1 MLQQGL
7 LSWTVNLKSICR
19 PRSRSA
25 TDGFWQVAWSS
36 TSATW
41 PGSVPIKL
49 FDIEVLPSVSG
60 IEAGEIAFRFSV
72 SEKAAGYEVSGASI
86 YSPITSASLDID
98 GDGTVGAL
106 TDGLLVI
113 RHLFGFTG
121 DALIS
126 GALSADASVTQP
138 ADITAQINGLGLA
151 LDIDGSGKA
160 EALTDGL
167 LLIRRLFGFD
177 GAALVSGALATN
189 ATRTD
194 AAVIAAYIDGL
205 SP

>member
-1 MLQQGL
+1 MNCR
-7 LSWTVNLKSICR
+7 NL
-19 PRSRSA
+19 
-25 TDGFWQVAWSS
+25 
-36 TSATW
+36 
-41 PGSVPIKL
+41 
-49 FDIEVLPSVSG
+49 
-60 IEAGEIAFRFSV
+60 
-72 SEKAAGYEVSGASI
+72 Y
-86 YSPITSASLDID
+86 
-98 GDGTVGAL
+98 
-106 TDGLLVI
+106 
-113 RHLFGFTG
+113 LFGFTG

-138 ADITAQINGLGLA
+138 AAITEQINGLGLA

-167 LLIRRLFGFD
+167 LVIRRLFGFD